1 MRSIWTG
8 SIAFG
13 LVNVPVKAYGATE
26 DHDVSLH
33 QIHDADGGRIR
44 YQRRCEVCHKKV
56 DFEHIDKAYDDGD
69 RTVVLTDEEMK
80 SLPAEKSREIEVVQ
94 FVPNEQIDPITLER
108 SYYLEPDSKSPK
120 AYALLVKTLEN
131 TELTAVVKFALRQK
145 TRLGA
150 LRIQGN
156 MLILQGILW
165 GDEVR
170 DAAEVKVPVKTAVSA
185 QELKMSSALVDQF
198 KGDFN
203 PDEYTD
209 EYQVELQT
217 LIAEKL
223 KHGDALD
230 TAATFGD
237 KDAAAKDGGTG
248 GGNVIDLME
257 ALKRSVDQKRSRQGS
272 APAPKTDAKKSAT
285 KKPTKKA
292 DGKKPVKK
300 TRAKPAAKKTGG
312 KATEK
317 KSGANKSSPKKVS
330 SDTSRNNTSAKKGA

>member
-13 LVNVPVKAYGATE
+13 LVNVPVKAYGATA

-33 QIHDADGGRIR
+33 QVHDADGGRIR
-44 YQRRCEVCHKKV
+44 YQRRCEVCNKKV

-69 RTVVLTDEEMK
+69 RTVVLSDEDMH

-94 FVPNEQIDPITLER
+94 FVPNDQIDPIMLER

-120 AYALLVKTLEN
+120 AYALLVKTLKN

-150 LRIQGN
+150 LRIKDN
-156 MLILQGILW
+156 MLVLQGILW

-170 DAAEVKVPVKTAVSA
+170 DPQEVKVPSKTAVSA

-203 PDEYTD
+203 PNDYSD
-209 EYQVELQT
+209 EYQEELQT
-217 LIAEKL
+217 LIDEKL
-223 KHGDALD
+223 KHGDSLD

-237 KDAAAKDGGTG
+237 KEAAAEDAG

-257 ALKRSVDQKRSRQGS
+257 ALKRSVDQKRGRQGTKEDAKAESKKSTTGTS
-272 APAPKTDAKKSAT
+272 AEKKKGASKKSSKGAAKKKSA
-285 KKPTKKA
+285 
-292 DGKKPVKK
+292 
-300 TRAKPAAKKTGG
+300 GG
-312 KATEK
+312 KAAKQKTAAAA
-317 KSGANKSSPKKVS
+317 SHSTTHV
-330 SDTSRNNTSAKKGA
+330 KKGA